1 MKVSRFLR
9 SIPAENIDL
18 FCHWESYLTIFIF
31 EVTLSLWFS
40 QKVTYKIQASK
51 TVPDG
56 HLPGQIGMIR
66 RVVLN
71 KDNEHGLGLAVIG
84 KIEFFDF
91 LRD

>member
-1 MKVSRFLR
+1 MRSRVLTNFN
-9 SIPAENIDL
+9 SFNIQNLID
-18 FCHWESYLTIFIF
+18 IFDSH
-31 EVTLSLWFS
+31 VTF
-40 QKVTYKIQASK
+40 KASK

-84 KIEFFDF
+84 KLFFTFVFDEIYLIF
-91 LRD
+91 RWQTVRRAYISF